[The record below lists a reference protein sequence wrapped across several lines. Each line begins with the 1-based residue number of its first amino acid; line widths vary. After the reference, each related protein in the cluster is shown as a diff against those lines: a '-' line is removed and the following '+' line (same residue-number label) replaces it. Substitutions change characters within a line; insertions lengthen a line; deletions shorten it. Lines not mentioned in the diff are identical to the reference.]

1 MKKIPFF
8 LTAVS
13 LCIVISACSN
23 QTKSEKEM
31 KSDIKKAPIIE
42 TNAIPKPYTE
52 PLTQVGQEA
61 KHPLGTVILKQLSEP
76 HTMIEAGPLRIQV
89 ERIKVIQS
97 TEVSEVGIYNLKER
111 GLSTE
116 KMNAIQFTTTL
127 ENTSNQTL
135 DLEKGP
141 FKTLVLSNGEKVDV
155 YKMNADPKDRSLK
168 GNEKI
173 KLTLICFL
181 SQAPN
186 DLKNIKVI
194 TDVVRDQQTKS
205 QLSKLTTTEITM

>member
-23 QTKSEKEM
+23 QTKS
-31 KSDIKKAPIIE
+31 DTKKAPITEI
-42 TNAIPKPYTE
+42 NAIPKPYTE

-76 HTMIEAGPLRIQV
+76 HTMIESGPLHIQV

-97 TEVSEVGIYNLKER
+97 TEVSEIGIYNLKER

-127 ENTSNQTL
+127 ENTSNQAI

-141 FKTLVLSNGEKVDV
+141 FKTLVLSNGEQVDV

-186 DLKNIKVI
+186 DIKNMKVI

-205 QLSKLTTTEITM
+205 QLSTLTTTEITM